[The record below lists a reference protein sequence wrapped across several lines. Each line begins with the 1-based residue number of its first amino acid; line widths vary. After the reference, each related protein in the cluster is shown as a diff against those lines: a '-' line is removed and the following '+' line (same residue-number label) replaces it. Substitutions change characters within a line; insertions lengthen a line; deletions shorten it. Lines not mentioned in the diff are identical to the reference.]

1 MNPNSEIHTTVMPS
15 QLRKV
20 KAKSRLRWKESLPL
34 ILMLIPGILF
44 YVLFKYL
51 PMGGLVIAFKDY
63 NFTDGILHSPWV
75 GTKNFETLF
84 KQDQT
89 LDIIRNTLVLS
100 GLTIICGFP
109 IPIALAIM
117 LNEARRMWFKRI
129 VQTILY
135 LPHFFSWVIV
145 GGLIISILSI
155 ESGTVNNWIK
165 LSGGE
170 PFAFLYNT
178 KSWIAVFI
186 SSGIWKEMGFNAIIY
201 LAALT
206 AIDPSLYE
214 SANIDGANK
223 WQQIRYVTIPGI
235 STTIVLLLILQLGKV
250 MEIGFDHV
258 YVLQNSLNASVSEV
272 ISTYMYRVGLQG
284 GQFSLT
290 AAMGFFESVV
300 GFVLVY
306 SANALARRFGHGLF

>member
-1 MNPNSEIHTTVMPS
+1 MNPNSEVHTTVLPN

-34 ILMLIPGILF
+34 VLMLIPGILF

-75 GTKNFETLF
+75 GMNNFETLF

-135 LPHFFSWVIV
+135 MPHFFSWVIV

-178 KSWIAVFI
+178 KSWMAVFI
-186 SSGIWKEMGFNAIIY
+186 SSGVWKEMGFNAIIY

-223 WQQIRYVTIPGI
+223 WQQIRHVTIPGI

>member
-1 MNPNSEIHTTVMPS
+1 MQPNSEATSLTIPKTKPLGRKS
-15 QLRKV
+15 LLR
-20 KAKSRLRWKESLPL
+20 AKQSLPL
-34 ILMLIPGILF
+34 FLMLLPGIAF
-44 YVLFKYL
+44 YIMFKYM
-51 PMGGLVIAFKDY
+51 PMGGLIIAFKDY
-63 NFTDGILHSPWV
+63 NFTDGILRSPWV
-75 GTKNFETLF
+75 GMTNFETLF
-84 KQDQT
+84 KQAQT
-89 LDIIRNTLVLS
+89 LEIIRNTFVLS

-109 IPIALAIM
+109 VPIALAIM
-117 LNEARRMWFKRI
+117 MNEARRLWFRRI

-135 LPHFFSWVIV
+135 MPHFFSWVIV

-155 ESGTVNNWIK
+155 ESGTINNWIK
-165 LSGGE
+165 LAGGE
-170 PFAFLYNT
+170 PFPFLYNT
-178 KSWIAVFI
+178 KSWIGVFI
-186 SSGIWKEMGFNAIIY
+186 ASGVWKEMGFNAIIY

-206 AIDPSLYE
+206 SIDPHLYE

-223 WQQIRYVTIPGI
+223 WQQIRHVTLPGI

-258 YVLQNSLNASVSEV
+258 FVLQNSLNASVSEV

-290 AAMGFFESVV
+290 TAMGFFESVV
-300 GFVLVY
+300 GFILVV

>member
-1 MNPNSEIHTTVMPS
+1 MNPNSEVHTTVMPN

-20 KAKSRLRWKESLPL
+20 NAKSRLRWKESLPL
-34 ILMLIPGILF
+34 VLMLIPGILF

-63 NFTDGILHSPWV
+63 NFTDGILHSPWI
-75 GTKNFETLF
+75 GMNNFETLF

-109 IPIALAIM
+109 IPIVLAIM
-117 LNEARRMWFKRI
+117 INEARRMWFKRI

-135 LPHFFSWVIV
+135 MPHFFSWVIV

-186 SSGIWKEMGFNAIIY
+186 SSGVWKEMGFNAIIY

-223 WQQIRYVTIPGI
+223 WQQIRHVTIPGI

>member
-1 MNPNSEIHTTVMPS
+1 MNPNSDVHPTVMPN

-44 YVLFKYL
+44 YVLFRYL

-75 GTKNFETLF
+75 GMNNFETLF

-109 IPIALAIM
+109 VPIALAIM

-135 LPHFFSWVIV
+135 MPHFFSWVIV

-178 KSWIAVFI
+178 KSWMAVFI
-186 SSGIWKEMGFNAIIY
+186 SSGVWKEMGFNAIIY

-223 WQQIRYVTIPGI
+223 WQQIRHITIPGI

-300 GFVLVY
+300 GFVLVF

>member
-1 MNPNSEIHTTVMPS
+1 MNPNSEIHTTVLPN

-34 ILMLIPGILF
+34 VLMLIPGILF

-63 NFTDGILHSPWV
+63 NFTEGILHSPWV
-75 GTKNFETLF
+75 GMNNFETLF
-84 KQDQT
+84 KQDQS

-135 LPHFFSWVIV
+135 MPHFFSWVIV

-155 ESGTVNNWIK
+155 ESGIVNNWIK

-186 SSGIWKEMGFNAIIY
+186 SSGVWKEMGFNAIIY

-223 WQQIRYVTIPGI
+223 WQQIRHVTIPGI

>member
-1 MNPNSEIHTTVMPS
+1 MNPNSEVHTTVMPN

-34 ILMLIPGILF
+34 VLMLIPGILF

-63 NFTDGILHSPWV
+63 NFTDGILHSPWI
-75 GTKNFETLF
+75 GMNNFETLF

-109 IPIALAIM
+109 IPIVLAIM
-117 LNEARRMWFKRI
+117 INEARRMWFKRI

-135 LPHFFSWVIV
+135 MPHFFSWVIV

-186 SSGIWKEMGFNAIIY
+186 SSGVWKEMGFNAIIY

-223 WQQIRYVTIPGI
+223 WQQIRHVTIPGI

>member
-1 MNPNSEIHTTVMPS
+1 MNPNSEMHTTVMPN

-20 KAKSRLRWKESLPL
+20 KARSSLRWKESLPL

-75 GTKNFETLF
+75 GMSNFETLF

-89 LDIIRNTLVLS
+89 LDIIRNTIVLS

-135 LPHFFSWVIV
+135 MPHFFSWVIV

-165 LSGGE
+165 HSGGE

-186 SSGIWKEMGFNAIIY
+186 TSGVWKEMGFNAIIY

-223 WQQIRYVTIPGI
+223 WQQIRHVTIPGI

-258 YVLQNSLNASVSEV
+258 YVLQNSLNANVSEV

-300 GFVLVY
+300 GFVLVF
-306 SANALARRFGHGLF
+306 SANSLARRFGHGLF